1 MVVVSRIGIVTLPPN
16 PADSMPRNIGVMTL
30 SYDDTGV
37 IERLSAPSA
46 NFGV

>member
-1 MVVVSRIGIVTLPPN
+1 VTVSRVGIVTRPAN
-16 PADSMPRNIGVMTL
+16 PTDSMPRNIGVMVL
-30 SYDDTGV
+30 SYDDSGV